1 MLPYDPNWARSFQLE
16 AQRLEP
22 VLGSYVVQPIEHIG
36 STAVRGLMAK
46 PIIDMLAVV
55 EHIEAV
61 GGAMVGLAEVGWLA
75 APEPGDASDQK
86 LSFCLPSVELRTH
99 HLHVV
104 EARSTDWRGCL
115 AFRDYLRDHPVAI
128 LECGELKTRLAILY
142 GGDPNER
149 DAYRAGKASW
159 IRNIT
164 EQALPGSRDP
174 AKGGDVDQ
182 PSVDAQ
188 CSGCRP

>member
-1 MLPYDPNWARSFQLE
+1 MLPYDPNWARSFRLE

-22 VLGSYVVQPIEHIG
+22 VLASYVVQPIEHIG
-36 STAVRGLMAK
+36 STAVPGLMAK

-55 EHIEAV
+55 ENIEAV
-61 GGAMVGLAEVGWLA
+61 GGVTVGLAEAGWLA

-99 HLHVV
+99 HLHMV
-104 EARSTDWRGCL
+104 EARSTDWQGWL
-115 AFRDYLRDHPVAI
+115 AFRDYLRLSPEAI
-128 LECGELKTRLAILY
+128 LEYGELKTRLANLY
-142 GGDPNER
+142 GDDPNER

-164 EQALPGSRDP
+164 EQALLGTRET
-174 AKGGDVDQ
+174 A
-182 PSVDAQ
+182 
-188 CSGCRP
+188 